1 MLKKIRWRLILTAM
15 LAFFAVVALTVALV
29 NLLAGYIVSAQA
41 DQTLSYIAHYEEGKP
56 GDPEKAANQSGMFA
70 AFPDAESYYST
81 RFFIVR
87 FDAERNVASSYTEQV
102 ETVDEA
108 EAERLARTALAGN
121 REKGYVEAYRYT
133 LRKVGDG
140 ATVIFV
146 NTASGLLFTHWLR
159 RLSLFVALASLALSF
174 VLVYLFSGKAIQ
186 PIARSIEQQKQFIT
200 DASHELKTPLT
211 SISASIDV
219 ISLEHG
225 DDEWTDNVREQTERM
240 TRLVGELVTLSR
252 LDEELP
258 LPVKETFSVSNAA
271 WELVEVYRPQAK
283 AHQKQFDAEI
293 QEDVT
298 MHGDKDAVQR
308 MLSVLLDNAIR
319 YSDPAGSIRL
329 SVGQKRGKVRI
340 EVFNTCDI
348 EAPPDVSRLFD
359 RFYRPDDSR
368 SKDTGG
374 TGVGLAIARA
384 VAEAHGGTITAAC
397 PDGKSMTI
405 TAIL

>member
-15 LAFFAVVALTVALV
+15 LTFLAVVALTVVLV
-29 NLLAGYIVSAQA
+29 NLLAGYIVTAQA

-56 GDPEKAANQSGMFA
+56 GDPEKPVSQSGMFA

-87 FDAERNVASSYTEQV
+87 FDAERNVVSSFTEKV
-102 ETVDEA
+102 ETVDGA
-108 EAERLARTALAGN
+108 EAERLARMALVRN
-121 REKGYVEAYRYT
+121 REKGFVEAYRYT
-133 LRKVGDG
+133 VRKVGDG

-159 RLSLFVALASLALSF
+159 RLSIYVALASLALSF
-174 VLVYLFSGKAIQ
+174 VLVYLFSGKAIR

-219 ISLEHG
+219 ISMEHG
-225 DDEWTDNVREQTERM
+225 DDEWTDNIREQTERM

-283 AHQKQFDAEI
+283 AHQRQFDADI

-319 YSDPAGSIRL
+319 YSDPEGSIRL
-329 SVGQKRGKVRI
+329 SVGKKRGKVTI

-384 VAEAHGGTITAAC
+384 VADAHGGTISASC

>member
-56 GDPEKAANQSGMFA
+56 GDPEKAANESGMFA

-87 FDAERNVASSYTEQV
+87 FDGERNVASTFTENV
-102 ETVDEA
+102 ATVDEA
-108 EAERLARTALAGN
+108 EAERLARAALEMN
-121 REKGYVEAYRYT
+121 REKGYVEAYRFT
-133 LRKVGDG
+133 ARKVGDG
-140 ATVIFV
+140 VTVIFV
-146 NTASGLLFTHWLR
+146 NTASGLHFTQWLR

-174 VLVYLFSGKAIQ
+174 VLVYLFSGKAIR
-186 PIARSIEQQKQFIT
+186 PIARNMEQQKQFIT

-219 ISLEHG
+219 ISMEHG

-252 LDEELP
+252 LDEELS
-258 LPVKETFSVSNAA
+258 LPAKETFSVSNAA
-271 WELVEVYRPQAK
+271 WEFVEVYRPQAK
-283 AHQKQFDAEI
+283 AHQKQFYAEI

>member
-29 NLLAGYIVSAQA
+29 NLLAGYIVTAQA

-87 FDAERNVASSYTEQV
+87 FDAERNVASSYTEKV

-108 EAERLARTALAGN
+108 EAERLARTALARN
-121 REKGYVEAYRYT
+121 REKGYVEAYRYA

-140 ATVIFV
+140 VTVIFV
-146 NTASGLLFTHWLR
+146 NTASGLLFTRWLR

-174 VLVYLFSGKAIQ
+174 VLVFLFSGKAIR

-283 AHQKQFDAEI
+283 AHQKQFYAEI

-319 YSDPAGSIRL
+319 YSDPVGSIRL